1 MKVKFKSLVALSAF
15 LVAGCA
21 AFFSVFGLSQ
31 LFAGAS
37 LAVIIMASSL
47 EFAKIISVSFLQ
59 RYWTRIS
66 KTLKTYLSIGV
77 VVLVCITSAGIYGFL
92 SNAYQKTATQYEIG
106 ENELSALSAK
116 KALFQKNIDDN
127 KAVLDTKTKR
137 LDQLSS
143 LRTSQETR
151 LGQAASNA
159 ERNRVRQDINT
170 ASTEIQKLNGEIDV
184 LNSSVKPFIDSVS
197 FYENKMI
204 ESKSKN
210 AGASEVGPLKYIATL
225 VGQPMDKVVNWFIL
239 LLIFVF
245 DPLAMALVIATNK
258 INGLETEVEDE
269 VEEEGEYK
277 GPNIDYDTWFRNYT
291 SDLRPENMSYDDWM
305 NQTRPQTETEAKESY
320 QKAHNYYYGVEPEP
334 TTTSIAVG
342 LTSEESF
349 DKADK
354 EYKQT
359 YGVRPDEYSEPEA
372 EAENEE
378 AEVTEV
384 APEAEVIEPVV
395 EEPIIDPK
403 TGQISLPFDT
413 VQTEEDFILKNTS
426 LVEGETI
433 EDANEGVPVI
443 EPVIIPEVVEPIEQV
458 QEPVV
463 EQPKPKTEPIVATG
477 QIKLEDIKEIKAQNR
492 GFSKEI
498 PPPSRTA
505 IQRIGNKY
513 SKKK

>member
-1 MKVKFKSLVALSAF
+1 MKIKFKSLVALSAF

-143 LRTSQETR
+143 LRTSQEAR
-151 LGQAASNA
+151 LSQATSNA

-170 ASTEIQKLNGEIDV
+170 ASTEIQKLNGEIDA
-184 LNSSVKPFIDSVS
+184 LNSGVKPFIDSVS

-258 INGLETEVEDE
+258 INGLETEEPI
-269 VEEEGEYK
+269 EEESEPETPK
-277 GPNIDYDTWFRNYT
+277 ESNIDYETWFRNYT
-291 SDLRPENMSYDDWM
+291 QELRPENMSKDDWM
-305 NQTRPQTETEAKESY
+305 NTTRPQTETEAKESY
-320 QKAHNYYYGVEPEP
+320 QKAHDYYYGIEPEAE
-334 TTTSIAVG
+334 TTSIAVG
-342 LTSEESF
+342 LTNEESY

-354 EYKQT
+354 EFRQT
-359 YGVRPDEYSEPEA
+359 YGVKPDELSEPE
-372 EAENEE
+372 
-378 AEVTEV
+378 VIEV
-384 APEAEVIEPVV
+384 AEDPIEVEAEVIEPVI
-395 EEPIIDPK
+395 EEPIIEQEP
-403 TGQISLPFDT
+403 T
-413 VQTEEDFILKNTS
+413 VEPEPVITS
-426 LVEGETI
+426 EVVE
-433 EDANEGVPVI
+433 VI
-443 EPVIIPEVVEPIEQV
+443 EPLEFEPVEEV
-458 QEPVV
+458 QEPVI
-463 EQPKPKTEPIVATG
+463 EQPKPKTEPVIATG

-498 PPPSRTA
+498 PPPSHNT
-505 IQRIGNKY
+505 IQRIGSNKHTKNSEADKIY
-513 SKKK
+513 YKKRKQ

>member
-47 EFAKIISVSFLQ
+47 EIAKIISVSFLQ

-66 KTLKTYLSIGV
+66 KTLRTYLSIGV
-77 VVLVCITSAGIYGFL
+77 FVLVCITSAGIYGFL

-116 KALFQKNIDDN
+116 KTLFQKNIDDN
-127 KAVLDTKTKR
+127 KAVLDAKSKR

-143 LRTSQETR
+143 LRTSQEAR
-151 LGQAASNA
+151 LNQAASNA
-159 ERNRVRQDINT
+159 ERNRVRQDINI

-184 LNSSVKPFIDSVS
+184 LNGGVKPFIDSVN

-204 ESKSKN
+204 ESKTKN

-258 INGLETEVEDE
+258 ISGIEKEEKIDEEDKPISSNMDYNTWLAN
-269 VEEEGEYK
+269 YK
-277 GPNIDYDTWFRNYT
+277 KDLWEPSRIEPISVIPEDT
-291 SDLRPENMSYDDWM
+291 SL
-305 NQTRPQTETEAKESY
+305 
-320 QKAHNYYYGVEPEP
+320 
-334 TTTSIAVG
+334 AVG
-342 LTSEESF
+342 LTNEESIQKAEETYQQVYNKYHNHETYDHLD
-349 DKADK
+349 DKF
-354 EYKQT
+354 
-359 YGVRPDEYSEPEA
+359 
-372 EAENEE
+372 
-378 AEVTEV
+378 
-384 APEAEVIEPVV
+384 EVIEGANESISQVV
-395 EEPIIDPK
+395 EEPMFY
-403 TGQISLPFDT
+403 TGDIPEYHPTGSTISD
-413 VQTEEDFILKNTS
+413 
-426 LVEGETI
+426 
-433 EDANEGVPVI
+433 VI
-443 EPVIIPEVVEPIEQV
+443 EESEETQLVAPEYIEQIKENIEKPSK
-458 QEPVV
+458 QEPV
-463 EQPKPKTEPIVATG
+463 VATG

-498 PPPSRTA
+498 PPPSHNT
-505 IQRIGNKY
+505 IQRIGSNKHTKNSEADKIY
-513 SKKK
+513 YKKRK

>member
-1 MKVKFKSLVALSAF
+1 MKLKFKLLVALSAF

-66 KTLKTYLSIGV
+66 KTLRTYLSIGV
-77 VVLVCITSAGIYGFL
+77 FVLVCITSAGIYGFL

-106 ENELSALSAK
+106 ENELSVLSAK
-116 KALFQKNIDDN
+116 KTLFQKNIDDN
-127 KAVLDTKTKR
+127 KTVLDTKSKR

-151 LGQAASNA
+151 LNQAASNA

-184 LNSSVKPFIDSVS
+184 LNTGVKPFIDSVS

-204 ESKSKN
+204 ESKAKN

-258 INGLETEVEDE
+258 MTGLEK
-269 VEEEGEYK
+269 EEK
-277 GPNIDYDTWFRNYT
+277 SISPNIDYNTWLANYT
-291 SDLRPENMSYDDWM
+291 KELWEPSRIEPASVAAGLTNEESERYYNRPVDKDPEPDVEVLPEEPVLINPETGHINQKYDVIPNEEDYI
-305 NQTRPQTETEAKESY
+305 TKVSTSEEPVIEGIPEGVSEVTPEEPVVEIEP
-320 QKAHNYYYGVEPEP
+320 VEPEP
-334 TTTSIAVG
+334 
-342 LTSEESF
+342 
-349 DKADK
+349 
-354 EYKQT
+354 
-359 YGVRPDEYSEPEA
+359 
-372 EAENEE
+372 
-378 AEVTEV
+378 
-384 APEAEVIEPVV
+384 V
-395 EEPIIDPK
+395 EEIK
-403 TGQISLPFDT
+403 
-413 VQTEEDFILKNTS
+413 
-426 LVEGETI
+426 
-433 EDANEGVPVI
+433 
-443 EPVIIPEVVEPIEQV
+443 EVVQ
-458 QEPVV
+458 
-463 EQPKPKTEPIVATG
+463 EQPKPKAEPVVATG

-498 PPPSRTA
+498 PPPSHNT
-505 IQRIGNKY
+505 IQRIGSNKY
-513 SKKK
+513 TKSSEADKIYYKKKK

>member
-1 MKVKFKSLVALSAF
+1 MKIKFKSLVAFSAF

-66 KTLKTYLSIGV
+66 NTLKTYLSIGV
-77 VVLVCITSAGIYGFL
+77 LVLVCITSAGIYGFL

-106 ENELSALSAK
+106 ENELSTLSAK

-143 LRTSQETR
+143 LRTSQEAR
-151 LGQAASNA
+151 LNQAASNA
-159 ERNRVRQDINT
+159 ERNRARQDINT
-170 ASTEIQKLNGEIDV
+170 ASNEIQKLNGEIDV
-184 LNSSVKPFIDSVS
+184 LTNNAKPFIDSVS

-204 ESKSKN
+204 ESKVKN
-210 AGASEVGPLKYIATL
+210 SGTSEVGPLKYIATL

-258 INGLETEVEDE
+258 LTGLEKEKETDEDE
-269 VEEEGEYK
+269 K
-277 GPNIDYDTWFRNYT
+277 PK
-291 SDLRPENMSYDDWM
+291 SENMSFDDWKALTPS
-305 NQTRPQTETEAKESY
+305 NIQTEKPIVDPHTGEIDLSRLDMT
-320 QKAHNYYYGVEPEP
+320 P
-334 TTTSIAVG
+334 
-342 LTSEESF
+342 
-349 DKADK
+349 
-354 EYKQT
+354 KQD
-359 YGVRPDEYSEPEA
+359 YWIGNYSEPVRPNIEQLPD
-372 EAENEE
+372 EP
-378 AEVTEV
+378 EVTE
-384 APEAEVIEPVV
+384 PIV
-395 EEPIIDPK
+395 EEPVIIDPE
-403 TGQISLPFDT
+403 TGCINRVYDVIPN
-413 VQTEEDFILKNTS
+413 EEDYITKISTS
-426 LVEGETI
+426 DGVT
-433 EDANEGVPVI
+433 EDANEGIPVEAI
-443 EPVIIPEVVEPIEQV
+443 IEEPVVPEPIEDVKEVVEEPTEEV
-458 QEPVV
+458 KEVEPVV
-463 EQPKPKTEPIVATG
+463 PEPIEELPKPKTEPVVATG

-498 PPPSRTA
+498 PPPTHNT
-505 IQRIGNKY
+505 IQRIGTNKY
-513 SKKK
+513 TKNSDGDKVYFKKKR

>member
-1 MKVKFKSLVALSAF
+1 MKIKFKSLVALSAF

-59 RYWTRIS
+59 RYWTRVS

-77 VVLVCITSAGIYGFL
+77 VVLVCVTSAGIYGFL

-127 KAVLDTKTKR
+127 KAVLDAKSKR

-143 LRTSQETR
+143 LRTSQEAR
-151 LGQAASNA
+151 LNQATSNA

-184 LNSSVKPFIDSVS
+184 LNSGVKPFIDSVN
-197 FYENKMI
+197 FYENKII
-204 ESKSKN
+204 ESKTKN

-258 INGLETEVEDE
+258 INGLEDEQPVEEDE
-269 VEEEGEYK
+269 SEDYEG
-277 GPNIDYDTWFRNYT
+277 P
-291 SDLRPENMSYDDWM
+291 NMSYDDWM
-305 NQTRPQTETEAKESY
+305 ELTRPNRIEPTQIMPESTSTAVGLTNEESY
-320 QKAHNYYYGVEPEP
+320 QKMNEVNLNSA
-334 TTTSIAVG
+334 
-342 LTSEESF
+342 TSENDLKYDVTPEEQGYTLYTPAKEES
-349 DKADK
+349 
-354 EYKQT
+354 
-359 YGVRPDEYSEPEA
+359 
-372 EAENEE
+372 
-378 AEVTEV
+378 
-384 APEAEVIEPVV
+384 IV
-395 EEPIIDPK
+395 EEPI
-403 TGQISLPFDT
+403 
-413 VQTEEDFILKNTS
+413 TEE
-426 LVEGETI
+426 
-433 EDANEGVPVI
+433 VI
-443 EPVIIPEVVEPIEQV
+443 QELPTVEPVVDVVEPLEPEPV
-458 QEPVV
+458 QEPVQ
-463 EQPKPKTEPIVATG
+463 EQPKTEPVVATG
-477 QIKLEDIKEIKAQNR
+477 HIKLEDIKEIKAQNR

-498 PPPSRTA
+498 PPRSHNT
-505 IQRIGNKY
+505 IQSIGSNKHTKNSESDKIY
-513 SKKK
+513 YKKRK